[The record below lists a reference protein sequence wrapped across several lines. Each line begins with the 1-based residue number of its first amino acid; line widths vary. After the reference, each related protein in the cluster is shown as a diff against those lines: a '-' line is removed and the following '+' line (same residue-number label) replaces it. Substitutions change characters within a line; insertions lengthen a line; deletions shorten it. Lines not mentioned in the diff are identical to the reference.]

1 MGGAHPID
9 VRGLWVLTLGILAV
23 MTAVAAAFSGRQ
35 ASLAVLAGGG
45 VSLIPTFLV
54 VGRFRAWRRFARELT
69 LGRMLAWQ
77 AGKWFLTAV
86 LFAAVFIGYREV
98 PVLWLFGGFIATQLA
113 AMAVLARH
121 N

>member
-1 MGGAHPID
+1 MGGDRPFD
-9 VRGLWVLTLGILAV
+9 VRGLWLLSIGALAV
-23 MTAVAAAFSGRQ
+23 MTAVAAAISGWH
-35 ASLAVLAGGG
+35 ACMGILAGGG

-54 VGRFRAWRRFARELT
+54 VGRFRAWRRSARELT

-98 PVLWLFGGFIATQLA
+98 PVLWLFGGFIVTQLA
-113 AMAVLARH
+113 AMAALARH